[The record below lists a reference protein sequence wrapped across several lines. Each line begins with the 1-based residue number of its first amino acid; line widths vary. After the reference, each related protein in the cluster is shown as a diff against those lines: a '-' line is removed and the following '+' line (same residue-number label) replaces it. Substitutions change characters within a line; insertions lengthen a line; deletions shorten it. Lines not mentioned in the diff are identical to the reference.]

1 MDTHTFS
8 KKEEIA
14 HAITHGLGALLSI
27 VALIFLIMFASI
39 QGDTLLVVSV
49 TVFGSTMLLMYTS
62 STLVHSLPIGK
73 GKNIFL
79 LIDHAAIYFFIAGTY
94 TPLLLSTI
102 EGAIGWTLFG
112 VVWGIALL
120 GTILQIFF
128 VKRFVILSTLV
139 YILMGW
145 LIVLVWR
152 PLVDSLH
159 VNGLIL
165 LITGGLIYTLGAI
178 FYVWKRV
185 PYHHVIWHLFVIA
198 GSALHFFAILFY
210 VI

>member
-8 KKEEIA
+8 NKEEIA

-39 QGDTLLVVSV
+39 QSDTVLIVSV
-49 TVFGSTMLLMYTS
+49 IVFGSTMLLMYTS

-79 LIDHAAIYFFIAGTY
+79 IIDHAAIYFFIAGTY

-112 VVWGIALL
+112 IVWGMALL
-120 GTILQIFF
+120 GTILQVFF
-128 VKRFVILSTLV
+128 VKRFVMLSTLV

-145 LIVLVWR
+145 LIVFAWR

-159 VNGLIL
+159 VNGVIL
-165 LITGGLIYTLGAI
+165 LVIGGLIYTCGAI
-178 FYVWKRV
+178 FYLWKQV
-185 PYHHVIWHLFVIA
+185 PYHHVIWHLFVVA